1 MAKIHKYIFNRV
13 LAVLA
18 IAFAFGVSLCL
29 AKHDNDYIFLFKDG
43 KCVKYMH
50 AYNVDSITFAPTIFL
65 SNKQIYISED
75 CEYASLLFHT
85 TPGRELSQS
94 DVNWTSSDKSVA
106 TVKEGR
112 VYPKGVGQ
120 CVITCS
126 YGKQS
131 ATCTVDVIPSE
142 EHEYVDLG
150 LPSGTLWATS
160 NLTTYSKY
168 KSLLYFK
175 YGELYGKTP
184 GTIYVDSVITDNG
197 FLQSGFDAASVYWG
211 KDWRIPTYK
220 EFEELLMFTKK
231 SKDSII
237 GPNGNFIIL
246 KKPDSF
252 LDKVDYWISDGV
264 FDPTSFYPRGFET
277 DYFNMPWERA
287 INNSFEI
294 RHLLSDES
302 YIRPVRNRKIDKT
315 TVRVAYDEL
324 NLYDTD
330 APVDLH
336 FNSSPFYAIPD
347 SSVVWRSTDEKVA
360 TVKSGVVTPY
370 AEGECEI
377 IGEVDGFSVSTKVS
391 VSSYKPTDSD
401 NGYSYVDLGLPSGN
415 KWATCDLGS
424 TIVEKIGD
432 TYPWGDLEP
441 DSDYED
447 QKRPHKFNDLI
458 ECDQKKNKSGNI
470 TDIRERWKCF
480 IEADVLDSNLVLTPN
495 NDAATVII
503 GSHWKIPTSKDYQEL
518 FDNTTPC
525 ITSLRGV
532 RGVVFKS
539 TSNGNAIF
547 IPGGWHLLSDASIK
561 EKDRVMGTC
570 ICSSGGPGAYMCEP
584 TASLSVTSVCAIRPI
599 YVDNEIER
607 PKVDSV
613 YLKTTVL
620 ELSQTDKPTSLGF
633 SCSNGDDV
641 PASEAIWESSDT
653 TVATVKDGIVYPAQY
668 INPIPVSE
676 CTITC
681 QYKTFTLTAKVTLT
695 RNKIDLSQPVDMG
708 LPSGVMWAPSN
719 IEASSVEDLGTEY
732 VWGDLDFDASSNS
745 KVQWEDKKFDEL
757 YELGVLDSLKNLT
770 PKYDIVVSVLGGN
783 WRMPTIDDALELC
796 NNCIK
801 TKATINGAYG
811 ILYTSKIN
819 NNAIFIPTGGSD
831 YYNSIWTSSFVDS
844 DSYRRNAKTFVNE
857 GPGDCLRMEPY
868 MHVFEPIR
876 PVYVQKK

>member
-1 MAKIHKYIFNRV
+1 MEKIHKYIFNRV
-13 LAVLA
+13 IAVVA
-18 IAFAFGVSLCL
+18 IFFAFGISLSL
-29 AKHDNDYIFLFKDG
+29 AQKDYIFLFKDG
-43 KCVKYMH
+43 KCVKYLDS
-50 AYNVDSITFAPTIFL
+50 YNVDSITFAPTIYL
-65 SNKQIYISED
+65 SNEKVYISED
-75 CEYASLLFHT
+75 CEYASLLFYC
-85 TPGRELSQS
+85 TPSMELSQS
-94 DVNWTSSDKSVA
+94 DVYWSSSDKSVA
-106 TVKEGR
+106 TVRDGH

-120 CVITCS
+120 CVITCN

-131 ATCTVDVIPSE
+131 ASCTVEVLPSE

-150 LPSGTLWATS
+150 LPSGTLWASS
-160 NLTTYSKY
+160 NLKY
-168 KSLLYFK
+168 IFSTLFN

-184 GTIYVDSVITDNG
+184 GKIHVDSVITDKG
-197 FLQSGFDAASVYWG
+197 FLRTGFDAASVYWG
-211 KDWRIPTYK
+211 KDWRTPTYK
-220 EFEELLMFTKK
+220 EFEELLMYTKK
-231 SKDSII
+231 TGDTIR
-237 GPNGNFIIL
+237 GRNGNFIIL
-246 KKPDSF
+246 EKSDAF
-252 LDKVDYWISDGV
+252 LRWFDYWISDGV
-264 FDPTSFYPRGFET
+264 YLQYSGFVPGGFNVGYFSQPLETAIELSFR
-277 DYFNMPWERA
+277 DQQVA
-287 INNSFEI
+287 
-294 RHLLSDES
+294 SDEA
-302 YIRPVRNRKIDKT
+302 YIRPVRNRKVDEIS
-315 TVRVAYDEL
+315 VRVAYDEL
-324 NLYDTD
+324 EMYDTD

-347 SSVVWRSTDEKVA
+347 STVVWRTTDKKVA

-377 IGEVDGFSVSTKVS
+377 IGEVDGFSVSTKVR
-391 VSSYKPTDSD
+391 VSSYKSTGSD

-424 TIVEKIGD
+424 TIVEKNGD
-432 TYPWGDLEP
+432 TYPWGDLVP
-441 DSDYED
+441 DSYLENE
-447 QKRPHKFNDLI
+447 KRPHKFKNLI
-458 ECDQKKNKSGNI
+458 ECDQHKNNSGNI

-480 IEADVLDSNLVLTPN
+480 IEAGVLDSNLALTPN
-495 NDAATVII
+495 NDAATVVM

-518 FDNTTPC
+518 LDNTTPR

-561 EKDRVMGTC
+561 EKDRVMGTG
-570 ICSSGGPGAYMCEP
+570 IRSSGGTGEYMCEP
-584 TASLSVTSVCAIRPI
+584 TASLSATSVCAIRPI

-641 PASEAIWESSDT
+641 PASEAIWKSSDT
-653 TVATVKDGIVYPAQY
+653 MVATVKDGIVYPAQY

-681 QYKTFTLTAKVTLT
+681 QYKTFTLTAKVTLN

-745 KVQWEDKKFDEL
+745 KVQWEGKKFNEL

-796 NNCIK
+796 NNCIR

-831 YYNSIWTSSFVDS
+831 YCNSIWTSSYVDS
-844 DSYRRNAKTFVNE
+844 YSYRNAKTFVNE
-857 GPGDCLRMEPY
+857 EPGDCVRIETY

>member
-1 MAKIHKYIFNRV
+1 MEKIHKYIFNRV
-13 LAVLA
+13 IAVVA
-18 IAFAFGVSLCL
+18 IFFAFGISLSL
-29 AKHDNDYIFLFKDG
+29 AQKDYIFLFKDG
-43 KCVKYMH
+43 KCVKYLDS
-50 AYNVDSITFAPTIFL
+50 YNVDSITFAPTIYL
-65 SNKQIYISED
+65 SNEKVYISED
-75 CEYASLLFHT
+75 CEYASLLFYC
-85 TPGRELSQS
+85 TPSMELSQS
-94 DVNWTSSDKSVA
+94 DVYWSSSDKSVA
-106 TVKEGR
+106 TVRDGH

-120 CVITCS
+120 CVITCN

-131 ATCTVDVIPSE
+131 ASCTVEVLPSE

-150 LPSGTLWATS
+150 LPSGTLWASS
-160 NLTTYSKY
+160 NLKY
-168 KSLLYFK
+168 IFSTLFN

-184 GTIYVDSVITDNG
+184 GKIHVDSVITDKG
-197 FLQSGFDAASVYWG
+197 FLRTGFDAASVYWG
-211 KDWRIPTYK
+211 KDWRTPTYK
-220 EFEELLMFTKK
+220 EFEELLMYTKK
-231 SKDSII
+231 TGDTIR
-237 GPNGNFIIL
+237 GRNGNFIIL
-246 KKPDSF
+246 EKSDAF
-252 LDKVDYWISDGV
+252 LSWFDYWISDGV
-264 FDPTSFYPRGFET
+264 YLQYSGFVPGGFNVGYFSQPLETAIELSFR
-277 DYFNMPWERA
+277 DQQVA
-287 INNSFEI
+287 
-294 RHLLSDES
+294 SDEA
-302 YIRPVRNRKIDKT
+302 YIRPVRNRKVDEIS
-315 TVRVAYDEL
+315 VRVAYDEL
-324 NLYDTD
+324 EMYDTD

-347 SSVVWRSTDEKVA
+347 STVVWRTTDKKVA

-377 IGEVDGFSVSTKVS
+377 IGEVDGFSVSTKVR
-391 VSSYKPTDSD
+391 VSSYKSTGSD

-424 TIVEKIGD
+424 TIVEKNGD
-432 TYPWGDLEP
+432 TYPWGDLVP
-441 DSDYED
+441 DSYLENE
-447 QKRPHKFNDLI
+447 KRPHKFKNLI
-458 ECDQKKNKSGNI
+458 ECDQHKNNSGNI

-480 IEADVLDSNLVLTPN
+480 IEAGVLDSNLALTPN
-495 NDAATVII
+495 NDAATVVM

-518 FDNTTPC
+518 LDNTTPR

-570 ICSSGGPGAYMCEP
+570 IRSSGGTGEYMCEP
-584 TASLSVTSVCAIRPI
+584 TASLSATSVCAIRPI

-641 PASEAIWESSDT
+641 PASEAIWKSSDT
-653 TVATVKDGIVYPAQY
+653 MVATVKDGIVYPAQY

-681 QYKTFTLTAKVTLT
+681 QYKTFTLTAKVTLN

-745 KVQWEDKKFDEL
+745 KVQWEGKKFNEL

-796 NNCIK
+796 NNCIR

-831 YYNSIWTSSFVDS
+831 YCNSIWTSSYVDS
-844 DSYRRNAKTFVNE
+844 YSYRNAKTFVNE
-857 GPGDCLRMEPY
+857 EPGDCVRIETY

-876 PVYVQKK
+876 PVYVHKK

>member
-1 MAKIHKYIFNRV
+1 MEKIHKYIFNRV
-13 LAVLA
+13 IAVVA
-18 IAFAFGVSLCL
+18 IFFAFGISLSL
-29 AKHDNDYIFLFKDG
+29 AQKDYIFLFKDG
-43 KCVKYMH
+43 KCVKYLDS
-50 AYNVDSITFAPTIFL
+50 YNVDSITFAPTIYL
-65 SNKQIYISED
+65 SNEKVYISED
-75 CEYASLLFHT
+75 CEYASLLFYC
-85 TPGRELSQS
+85 TPSMELSQS
-94 DVNWTSSDKSVA
+94 DVYWSSSDKSVA
-106 TVKEGR
+106 TVRDGH

-120 CVITCS
+120 CVITCN

-131 ATCTVDVIPSE
+131 ASCTVEVLPSE

-150 LPSGTLWATS
+150 LPSGTLWASS
-160 NLTTYSKY
+160 NLKY
-168 KSLLYFK
+168 IFSTLFN

-184 GTIYVDSVITDNG
+184 GKIHVDSVITDKG
-197 FLQSGFDAASVYWG
+197 FLRTGFDAASVYWG
-211 KDWRIPTYK
+211 KDWRTPTYK
-220 EFEELLMFTKK
+220 EFEELLMYTKK
-231 SKDSII
+231 TGDTIR
-237 GPNGNFIIL
+237 GRNGNFIIL
-246 KKPDSF
+246 EKSDAF
-252 LDKVDYWISDGV
+252 LRWFDYWISDGV
-264 FDPTSFYPRGFET
+264 YLQYSGFVPGGFNVGYFSQPLETAIELSFR
-277 DYFNMPWERA
+277 DQQVA
-287 INNSFEI
+287 
-294 RHLLSDES
+294 SDEA
-302 YIRPVRNRKIDKT
+302 YIRPVRNRKVDEIS
-315 TVRVAYDEL
+315 VRVAYDEL
-324 NLYDTD
+324 EMYDTD

-347 SSVVWRSTDEKVA
+347 STVVWRTTDKKVA

-377 IGEVDGFSVSTKVS
+377 IGEVDGFSVSTKVR
-391 VSSYKPTDSD
+391 VSSYKSTGGD

-424 TIVEKIGD
+424 TIVEKNGD
-432 TYPWGDLEP
+432 TYPWGDLVP
-441 DSDYED
+441 DSYLENE
-447 QKRPHKFNDLI
+447 KRPHKFKDLI
-458 ECDQKKNKSGNI
+458 ECDQNKNNSGNI

-480 IEADVLDSNLVLTPN
+480 IEAGVLDSNLALTPN
-495 NDAATVII
+495 NDAATVVM

-518 FDNTTPC
+518 LDNTTPR

-570 ICSSGGPGAYMCEP
+570 IRSSGGTGEYMCEP
-584 TASLSVTSVCAIRPI
+584 TASLSATSVCAIRPI

-641 PASEAIWESSDT
+641 PASEAIWKSSDT
-653 TVATVKDGIVYPAQY
+653 MVATVKDGIVYPAQY

-745 KVQWEDKKFDEL
+745 KVQWEGKKFNEL

-831 YYNSIWTSSFVDS
+831 YCNSIWTSSYVDS
-844 DSYRRNAKTFVNE
+844 YSYHNAKTFVNE
-857 GPGDCLRMEPY
+857 GPGDCVRIETY

-876 PVYVQKK
+876 PVYVHKK

>member
-1 MAKIHKYIFNRV
+1 MEKIHKYIFNRV
-13 LAVLA
+13 IAVVA
-18 IAFAFGVSLCL
+18 IFFAFGISLSL
-29 AKHDNDYIFLFKDG
+29 AQKDYIFLFKDG
-43 KCVKYMH
+43 KCVKYLDS
-50 AYNVDSITFAPTIFL
+50 YNVDSITFAPTIYL
-65 SNKQIYISED
+65 SNEKVYISED
-75 CEYASLLFHT
+75 CEYASLLFYC
-85 TPGRELSQS
+85 TPSMELSQS
-94 DVNWTSSDKSVA
+94 DVYWSSSDKSVA
-106 TVKEGR
+106 TVRDGH

-120 CVITCS
+120 CVITCN

-131 ATCTVDVIPSE
+131 ASCTVEVLPSE

-150 LPSGTLWATS
+150 LPSGTLWASS
-160 NLTTYSKY
+160 NLKY
-168 KSLLYFK
+168 IFSTLFN

-184 GTIYVDSVITDNG
+184 GKIHVDSVITDKG
-197 FLQSGFDAASVYWG
+197 FLRTGFDAASVYWG
-211 KDWRIPTYK
+211 KDWRTPTYK
-220 EFEELLMFTKK
+220 EFEELLMYTKK
-231 SKDSII
+231 TGDTIR
-237 GPNGNFIIL
+237 GRNGNFIIL
-246 KKPDSF
+246 EKSDAF
-252 LDKVDYWISDGV
+252 LSWFDYWISDGV
-264 FDPTSFYPRGFET
+264 YLQYSGFVPGGFNVGYFSQPLETAIELSFR
-277 DYFNMPWERA
+277 DQQVA
-287 INNSFEI
+287 
-294 RHLLSDES
+294 SDEA
-302 YIRPVRNRKIDKT
+302 YIRPVRNRKVDEIS
-315 TVRVAYDEL
+315 VRVAYDEL
-324 NLYDTD
+324 EMYDTD

-347 SSVVWRSTDEKVA
+347 STVVWRTTDKKVA

-377 IGEVDGFSVSTKVS
+377 IGEVDGFSVSTKVR
-391 VSSYKPTDSD
+391 VSSYKSTGSD

-424 TIVEKIGD
+424 TIVEKNGD
-432 TYPWGDLEP
+432 TYPWGDLVP
-441 DSDYED
+441 DSYLENE
-447 QKRPHKFNDLI
+447 KRPHKFKNLI
-458 ECDQKKNKSGNI
+458 ECDQHKNNSGNI

-480 IEADVLDSNLVLTPN
+480 IEAGVLDSNLALTPN
-495 NDAATVII
+495 NDAATVVM

-518 FDNTTPC
+518 LDNTTPR

-561 EKDRVMGTC
+561 EKDRVMGTG
-570 ICSSGGPGAYMCEP
+570 IRSSGGTGEYMCEP
-584 TASLSVTSVCAIRPI
+584 TASLSATSVCAIRPI

-641 PASEAIWESSDT
+641 PASEAIWKSSDT
-653 TVATVKDGIVYPAQY
+653 MVATVKDGIVYPAQY

-681 QYKTFTLTAKVTLT
+681 QYKTFTLTAKVTLN

-745 KVQWEDKKFDEL
+745 KVQWEGKKFNEL

-796 NNCIK
+796 NNCIR

-831 YYNSIWTSSFVDS
+831 YCNSIWTSSYVDS
-844 DSYRRNAKTFVNE
+844 YSYRNAKTFVNE
-857 GPGDCLRMEPY
+857 EPGDCVRIETY

>member
-1 MAKIHKYIFNRV
+1 MEKIHKYIFNRV
-13 LAVLA
+13 IAVVA
-18 IAFAFGVSLCL
+18 IFFAFGISLSL
-29 AKHDNDYIFLFKDG
+29 AQKDYIFLFKDG
-43 KCVKYMH
+43 KCVKYLDS
-50 AYNVDSITFAPTIFL
+50 YNVDSITFAPTIYL
-65 SNKQIYISED
+65 SNEKVYISED
-75 CEYASLLFHT
+75 CEYASLLFYC
-85 TPGRELSQS
+85 TPSMELSQS
-94 DVNWTSSDKSVA
+94 DVYWSSSDKSVA
-106 TVKEGR
+106 TVRDGH

-120 CVITCS
+120 CVITCN

-131 ATCTVDVIPSE
+131 ASCTVEVLPSE

-150 LPSGTLWATS
+150 LPSGTLWASS
-160 NLTTYSKY
+160 NLKY
-168 KSLLYFK
+168 IFSTLFN

-184 GTIYVDSVITDNG
+184 GKIHVDSVITDKG
-197 FLQSGFDAASVYWG
+197 FLRTGFDAASVYWG
-211 KDWRIPTYK
+211 KDWRTPTYK
-220 EFEELLMFTKK
+220 EFEELLMYTKK
-231 SKDSII
+231 TGDTIR
-237 GPNGNFIIL
+237 GRNGNFIIL
-246 KKPDSF
+246 EKSDAF
-252 LDKVDYWISDGV
+252 LSWFDYWISDGV
-264 FDPTSFYPRGFET
+264 YLQYSGFVPGGFNVGYFSQPLETAIELSFR
-277 DYFNMPWERA
+277 DQQVA
-287 INNSFEI
+287 
-294 RHLLSDES
+294 SDEA
-302 YIRPVRNRKIDKT
+302 YIRPVRNRKVDEIS
-315 TVRVAYDEL
+315 VRVAYDEL
-324 NLYDTD
+324 EMYDTD

-347 SSVVWRSTDEKVA
+347 STVVWRTTDKKVA

-377 IGEVDGFSVSTKVS
+377 IGEVDGFSVSTKVR
-391 VSSYKPTDSD
+391 VSSYKSTGSD

-424 TIVEKIGD
+424 TIVEKNGD
-432 TYPWGDLEP
+432 TYPWGDLVP
-441 DSDYED
+441 DSYLENE
-447 QKRPHKFNDLI
+447 KRPHKFKNLI
-458 ECDQKKNKSGNI
+458 ECDQHKNNSGNI

-480 IEADVLDSNLVLTPN
+480 IEAGVLDSNLALTPN
-495 NDAATVII
+495 NDAATVVM

-518 FDNTTPC
+518 LDNTTPR

-561 EKDRVMGTC
+561 EKDRVMGTG
-570 ICSSGGPGAYMCEP
+570 IRSSGGTGEYMCEP
-584 TASLSVTSVCAIRPI
+584 TASLSATSVCAIRPI

-641 PASEAIWESSDT
+641 PASEAIWKSSDT
-653 TVATVKDGIVYPAQY
+653 MVATVKDGIVYPAQY

-681 QYKTFTLTAKVTLT
+681 QYKTFTLTAKVTLN

-745 KVQWEDKKFDEL
+745 KVQWEGKKFNEL

-796 NNCIK
+796 NNCIR

-831 YYNSIWTSSFVDS
+831 YCNSIWTSSYVDS
-844 DSYRRNAKTFVNE
+844 YSYHNAKTFVNE
-857 GPGDCLRMEPY
+857 GPGDCVRIETY

>member
-1 MAKIHKYIFNRV
+1 MEKIHKYIFNRV
-13 LAVLA
+13 IAVVA
-18 IAFAFGVSLCL
+18 IFFAFGISLSL
-29 AKHDNDYIFLFKDG
+29 AQKDYIFLFKDG
-43 KCVKYMH
+43 KCVKYLDS
-50 AYNVDSITFAPTIFL
+50 YNVDSITFAPTIYL
-65 SNKQIYISED
+65 SNEKVYISED
-75 CEYASLLFHT
+75 CEYASLLFYC
-85 TPGRELSQS
+85 TPSMELSQS
-94 DVNWTSSDKSVA
+94 DVYWSSSDKSVA
-106 TVKEGR
+106 TVRDGH

-120 CVITCS
+120 CVITCN

-131 ATCTVDVIPSE
+131 ASCTVEVLPSE

-150 LPSGTLWATS
+150 LPSGTLWASS
-160 NLTTYSKY
+160 NLKY
-168 KSLLYFK
+168 IFSTLFN

-184 GTIYVDSVITDNG
+184 GKIHVDSVITDKG
-197 FLQSGFDAASVYWG
+197 FLRTGFDAASVYWG
-211 KDWRIPTYK
+211 KDWTTPTYK
-220 EFEELLMFTKK
+220 EFEELLMYTKK
-231 SKDSII
+231 TGDTIR
-237 GPNGNFIIL
+237 GRNGNFIIL
-246 KKPDSF
+246 EKSDAF
-252 LDKVDYWISDGV
+252 LSWFDYWISDGV
-264 FDPTSFYPRGFET
+264 YLQYSGFVPGGFNVGYFSQPLETAIELSFR
-277 DYFNMPWERA
+277 DQQVA
-287 INNSFEI
+287 
-294 RHLLSDES
+294 SDEA
-302 YIRPVRNRKIDKT
+302 YIRPVRNRKVDEIS
-315 TVRVAYDEL
+315 VRVAYDEL
-324 NLYDTD
+324 EMYDTD

-347 SSVVWRSTDEKVA
+347 STVVWRTTDKKVA

-377 IGEVDGFSVSTKVS
+377 IGEVDGFSVSTKVR
-391 VSSYKPTDSD
+391 VSSYKSTGSD

-424 TIVEKIGD
+424 TIVEKNGD
-432 TYPWGDLEP
+432 TYPWGDLVP
-441 DSDYED
+441 DSYLENE
-447 QKRPHKFNDLI
+447 KRPHKFKNLI
-458 ECDQKKNKSGNI
+458 ECDQHKNNSGNI

-480 IEADVLDSNLVLTPN
+480 IEAGVLDSNLALTPN
-495 NDAATVII
+495 NDAATVVM

-518 FDNTTPC
+518 LDNTTPR

-561 EKDRVMGTC
+561 EKDRVMGTG
-570 ICSSGGPGAYMCEP
+570 IRSSGGTGEYMCEP
-584 TASLSVTSVCAIRPI
+584 TASLSATSVCAIRPI

-641 PASEAIWESSDT
+641 PASEAIWKSSDT
-653 TVATVKDGIVYPAQY
+653 MVATVKDGIVYPAQY

-681 QYKTFTLTAKVTLT
+681 QYKTFTLTAKVTLN

-745 KVQWEDKKFDEL
+745 KVQWEGKKFNEL

-831 YYNSIWTSSFVDS
+831 YCNSIWTSSYVDS
-844 DSYRRNAKTFVNE
+844 YSYRNAKTFVNE
-857 GPGDCLRMEPY
+857 GPGDCVRIETY

-876 PVYVQKK
+876 PVYVHKK

>member
-1 MAKIHKYIFNRV
+1 MEKIHKYIFNRV
-13 LAVLA
+13 IAVVA
-18 IAFAFGVSLCL
+18 IFFAFGISLSL
-29 AKHDNDYIFLFKDG
+29 AQKDYIFLFKDG
-43 KCVKYMH
+43 KCVKYLDS
-50 AYNVDSITFAPTIFL
+50 YNVDSITFAPTIYL
-65 SNKQIYISED
+65 SNEKVYISED
-75 CEYASLLFHT
+75 CEYASLLFYC
-85 TPGRELSQS
+85 TPSMELSQS
-94 DVNWTSSDKSVA
+94 DVYWSSSDKSVA
-106 TVKEGR
+106 TVRDGH

-120 CVITCS
+120 CVITCN

-131 ATCTVDVIPSE
+131 ASCTVEVLPSE

-150 LPSGTLWATS
+150 LPSGTLWASS
-160 NLTTYSKY
+160 NLKY
-168 KSLLYFK
+168 IFSTLFN

-184 GTIYVDSVITDNG
+184 GKIHVDSVITDKG
-197 FLQSGFDAASVYWG
+197 FLRTGFDAASVYWG
-211 KDWRIPTYK
+211 KDWRTPTYK
-220 EFEELLMFTKK
+220 EFEELLMYTKK
-231 SKDSII
+231 TGDTIR
-237 GPNGNFIIL
+237 GRNGNFIIL
-246 KKPDSF
+246 EKSDAF
-252 LDKVDYWISDGV
+252 LRRFDYWISDGV
-264 FDPTSFYPRGFET
+264 YLQYSGFVPRGFNVGYFSQPLET
-277 DYFNMPWERA
+277 AIER
-287 INNSFEI
+287 SFRDLQVASE
-294 RHLLSDES
+294 EA
-302 YIRPVRNRKIDKT
+302 YIRPVRNRKVDEIS
-315 TVRVAYDEL
+315 VRVAYDEL
-324 NLYDTD
+324 EMYDTD

-347 SSVVWRSTDEKVA
+347 STVVWRTTDKKVA

-377 IGEVDGFSVSTKVS
+377 IGEVDGFSVSTKVR
-391 VSSYKPTDSD
+391 VSSYKSTGSD
-401 NGYSYVDLGLPSGN
+401 KGYNYVDLGLPSGN

-458 ECDQKKNKSGNI
+458 ECDQKKNNSGNI

-570 ICSSGGPGAYMCEP
+570 ICSNGGPGEYMCEP
-584 TASLSVTSVCAIRPI
+584 TASLSATSVCAIRPI

-620 ELSQTDKPTSLGF
+620 KLSQTDKPTSLGF

-653 TVATVKDGIVYPAQY
+653 MVATVKDGIVYPAQY

-681 QYKTFTLTAKVTLT
+681 RYKTFTLTAKVTLT

-745 KVQWEDKKFDEL
+745 KVQWEEKKFDEL

-831 YYNSIWTSSFVDS
+831 YYNSIWTSSYVDS
-844 DSYRRNAKTFVNE
+844 YSYRNAKSFVNE
-857 GPGDCLRMEPY
+857 VSGCSRMEPY
-868 MHVFEPIR
+868 MHTLEPIR
-876 PVYVQKK
+876 PVYVKKK

>member
-1 MAKIHKYIFNRV
+1 MEKIHKYIFNRV
-13 LAVLA
+13 IAVVA
-18 IAFAFGVSLCL
+18 IFFAFGISLSL
-29 AKHDNDYIFLFKDG
+29 AQKDYIFLFKDG
-43 KCVKYMH
+43 KCVKYLDS
-50 AYNVDSITFAPTIFL
+50 YNVDSITFAPTIYL
-65 SNKQIYISED
+65 SNEKVYISED
-75 CEYASLLFHT
+75 CEYASLLFYC
-85 TPGRELSQS
+85 TPSMELSQS
-94 DVNWTSSDKSVA
+94 DVYWSSSDKSVA
-106 TVKEGR
+106 TVRDGH

-120 CVITCS
+120 CVITCN

-131 ATCTVDVIPSE
+131 ASCTVEVLPSE

-150 LPSGTLWATS
+150 LPSGTLWASS
-160 NLTTYSKY
+160 NLKY
-168 KSLLYFK
+168 IFSTLFN

-184 GTIYVDSVITDNG
+184 GKIHVDSVITDKG
-197 FLQSGFDAASVYWG
+197 FLRTGFDAASVYWG
-211 KDWRIPTYK
+211 KDWRTPTYK
-220 EFEELLMFTKK
+220 EFEELLMYTKK
-231 SKDSII
+231 TGDTIR
-237 GPNGNFIIL
+237 GRNGNFIIL
-246 KKPDSF
+246 EKSDAF
-252 LDKVDYWISDGV
+252 LRWFDYWISDGV
-264 FDPTSFYPRGFET
+264 YLQYSGFVPGGFNVGYFSQPLETAIELSFR
-277 DYFNMPWERA
+277 DQQVA
-287 INNSFEI
+287 
-294 RHLLSDES
+294 SDEA
-302 YIRPVRNRKIDKT
+302 YIRPVRNRKVDEIS
-315 TVRVAYDEL
+315 VRVAYDEL
-324 NLYDTD
+324 EMYDTD

-347 SSVVWRSTDEKVA
+347 STVVWRTTDKKVA

-377 IGEVDGFSVSTKVS
+377 IGEVDGFSVSTKVR
-391 VSSYKPTDSD
+391 VSSYKSTGSD

-424 TIVEKIGD
+424 TIVEKNGD
-432 TYPWGDLEP
+432 TYPWGDLVP
-441 DSDYED
+441 DSYLENE
-447 QKRPHKFNDLI
+447 KRPHKFKDLI
-458 ECDQKKNKSGNI
+458 ECDQNKNNSGNI

-480 IEADVLDSNLVLTPN
+480 IEAGVLDSNLALTPN
-495 NDAATVII
+495 NDAATVVM

-518 FDNTTPC
+518 LDNTTPR

-570 ICSSGGPGAYMCEP
+570 ICSSGGPGEYMCEP
-584 TASLSVTSVCAIRPI
+584 TASLSATSVCAIRPI

-641 PASEAIWESSDT
+641 PASEAIWKSSDT
-653 TVATVKDGIVYPAQY
+653 MVATVKDGIVYPAPY

-745 KVQWEDKKFDEL
+745 KVQWEGKKFNEL

-819 NNAIFIPTGGSD
+819 NNAIFIPTGDSD
-831 YYNSIWTSSFVDS
+831 YYNSIWTSSYVDS
-844 DSYRRNAKTFVNE
+844 YSYSNAKTFVNE

>member
-1 MAKIHKYIFNRV
+1 MEKIHKYIFNRV
-13 LAVLA
+13 IAVVA
-18 IAFAFGVSLCL
+18 IFFAFGISLSL
-29 AKHDNDYIFLFKDG
+29 AQKDYIFLFKDG
-43 KCVKYMH
+43 KCVKYLDS
-50 AYNVDSITFAPTIFL
+50 YNVDSITFAPTIYL
-65 SNKQIYISED
+65 SNEKVYISED
-75 CEYASLLFHT
+75 CEYASLLFYC
-85 TPGRELSQS
+85 TPSMELSQS
-94 DVNWTSSDKSVA
+94 DVYWSSSDKSVA
-106 TVKEGR
+106 TVRDGH

-120 CVITCS
+120 CVITCN

-131 ATCTVDVIPSE
+131 ASCTVEVLPSE

-150 LPSGTLWATS
+150 LPSGTLWASS
-160 NLTTYSKY
+160 NLKY
-168 KSLLYFK
+168 IFSTLFN

-184 GTIYVDSVITDNG
+184 GKIHVDSVITDKG
-197 FLQSGFDAASVYWG
+197 FLRTGFDAASVYWG
-211 KDWRIPTYK
+211 KDWRTPTYK
-220 EFEELLMFTKK
+220 EFEELLMYTKK
-231 SKDSII
+231 TGDTIR
-237 GPNGNFIIL
+237 GRNGNFIIL
-246 KKPDSF
+246 EKSDAF
-252 LDKVDYWISDGV
+252 LSWFDYWISDGV
-264 FDPTSFYPRGFET
+264 YLQYSGFVPGGFNVGYFSQPLETAIELSFR
-277 DYFNMPWERA
+277 DQQVA
-287 INNSFEI
+287 
-294 RHLLSDES
+294 SDEA
-302 YIRPVRNRKIDKT
+302 YIRPVRNRKVDEIS
-315 TVRVAYDEL
+315 VRVAYDEL
-324 NLYDTD
+324 EMYDTD

-347 SSVVWRSTDEKVA
+347 STVVWRTTDKKVA

-377 IGEVDGFSVSTKVS
+377 IGEVDGFSVSTKVR
-391 VSSYKPTDSD
+391 VSSYKSTGGD

-424 TIVEKIGD
+424 TIVEKNGD
-432 TYPWGDLEP
+432 TYPWGDLVP
-441 DSDYED
+441 DSYLENE
-447 QKRPHKFNDLI
+447 KRPHKFKDLI
-458 ECDQKKNKSGNI
+458 ECDQHKNNSGNI

-480 IEADVLDSNLVLTPN
+480 IEAGVLDSNLALTPN
-495 NDAATVII
+495 NDAATVVM

-518 FDNTTPC
+518 LDNTTPR

-561 EKDRVMGTC
+561 EKDRVMGTG
-570 ICSSGGPGAYMCEP
+570 ILSSGGTGEYMCEP
-584 TASLSVTSVCAIRPI
+584 TASLSATSVCAIRPI

-641 PASEAIWESSDT
+641 PASEAIWKSSDT
-653 TVATVKDGIVYPAQY
+653 MVATVKDGIVYPAQY

-681 QYKTFTLTAKVTLT
+681 QYKTFTLTAKVTLN

-745 KVQWEDKKFDEL
+745 KVQWEGKKFNEL

-796 NNCIK
+796 NNCIR

-831 YYNSIWTSSFVDS
+831 YCNSIWTSSYVDS
-844 DSYRRNAKTFVNE
+844 YSYRNAKTFVNE
-857 GPGDCLRMEPY
+857 EPGDCVRIETY

-876 PVYVQKK
+876 PVYVHKK

>member
-1 MAKIHKYIFNRV
+1 MEKIHKYIFNRV
-13 LAVLA
+13 IAVVA
-18 IAFAFGVSLCL
+18 IFFAFGISLSL
-29 AKHDNDYIFLFKDG
+29 AQKDYIFLFKDG
-43 KCVKYMH
+43 KCVKYLDS
-50 AYNVDSITFAPTIFL
+50 YNVDSITFAPTIYL
-65 SNKQIYISED
+65 SNEKVYISED
-75 CEYASLLFHT
+75 CEYASLLFYC
-85 TPGRELSQS
+85 TPSMELSQS
-94 DVNWTSSDKSVA
+94 DVYWSSSDKSVA
-106 TVKEGR
+106 TVRDGH

-120 CVITCS
+120 CVITCN

-131 ATCTVDVIPSE
+131 ASCTVEVLPSE

-150 LPSGTLWATS
+150 LPSGTLWASS
-160 NLTTYSKY
+160 NLKY
-168 KSLLYFK
+168 IFSTLFN

-184 GTIYVDSVITDNG
+184 GKIHVDSVITDKG
-197 FLQSGFDAASVYWG
+197 FLRTGFDAASVYWG
-211 KDWRIPTYK
+211 KDWRTPTYK
-220 EFEELLMFTKK
+220 EFEELLMYTKK
-231 SKDSII
+231 TGDTIR
-237 GPNGNFIIL
+237 GRNGNFIIL
-246 KKPDSF
+246 EKSDAF
-252 LDKVDYWISDGV
+252 LSWFDYWISDGV
-264 FDPTSFYPRGFET
+264 YLQYSGFVPGGFNVGYFSQPLETAIELSFR
-277 DYFNMPWERA
+277 DQQVA
-287 INNSFEI
+287 
-294 RHLLSDES
+294 SDEA
-302 YIRPVRNRKIDKT
+302 YIRPVRNRKVDEIS
-315 TVRVAYDEL
+315 VRVAYDEL
-324 NLYDTD
+324 EMYDTD

-347 SSVVWRSTDEKVA
+347 STVVWRTTDKKVA

-377 IGEVDGFSVSTKVS
+377 IGEVDGFSVSTKVR
-391 VSSYKPTDSD
+391 VSSYKSTGSD

-424 TIVEKIGD
+424 TIVEKNGD
-432 TYPWGDLEP
+432 TYPWGDLVP
-441 DSDYED
+441 DSYLENE
-447 QKRPHKFNDLI
+447 KRPHKFKNLI
-458 ECDQKKNKSGNI
+458 ECDQHKNNSGNI

-480 IEADVLDSNLVLTPN
+480 IEAGVLDSNLALTPN
-495 NDAATVII
+495 NDAATVVM

-518 FDNTTPC
+518 LDNTTPR

-561 EKDRVMGTC
+561 EKDRVMGTG
-570 ICSSGGPGAYMCEP
+570 IRSSGGTGEYMCEP
-584 TASLSVTSVCAIRPI
+584 TASLSATSVCAIRPI

-641 PASEAIWESSDT
+641 PASEAIWKSSDT
-653 TVATVKDGIVYPAQY
+653 MVATVKDGIVYPAQY

-681 QYKTFTLTAKVTLT
+681 QYKTFTLTAKVTLN

-745 KVQWEDKKFDEL
+745 KVQWEGKKFNEL

-831 YYNSIWTSSFVDS
+831 YCNSIWTSSYV
-844 DSYRRNAKTFVNE
+844 DSYRYCNAKTFVNE
-857 GPGDCLRMEPY
+857 GPGDCVRIETY

-876 PVYVQKK
+876 PVYVHKK

>member
-1 MAKIHKYIFNRV
+1 MEKIHKYIFNRV
-13 LAVLA
+13 IAVVA
-18 IAFAFGVSLCL
+18 IFFAFGISLSL
-29 AKHDNDYIFLFKDG
+29 AQKDYIFLFKDG
-43 KCVKYMH
+43 KCVKYLDS
-50 AYNVDSITFAPTIFL
+50 YNVDSITFAPTIYL
-65 SNKQIYISED
+65 SNEKVYISED
-75 CEYASLLFHT
+75 CEYASLLFYC
-85 TPGRELSQS
+85 TPSMELSQS
-94 DVNWTSSDKSVA
+94 DVYWSSSDKSVA
-106 TVKEGR
+106 TVRDGH

-120 CVITCS
+120 CVITCN

-131 ATCTVDVIPSE
+131 VSCTVEVLPSE

-150 LPSGTLWATS
+150 LPSGTLWASS
-160 NLTTYSKY
+160 NLKY
-168 KSLLYFK
+168 IFSTLFN

-184 GTIYVDSVITDNG
+184 GKIHVDSVITDKG
-197 FLQSGFDAASVYWG
+197 FLRTGFDAASVYWG
-211 KDWRIPTYK
+211 KDWRTPTYK
-220 EFEELLMFTKK
+220 EFEELLMYTKK
-231 SKDSII
+231 TGDTIR
-237 GPNGNFIIL
+237 GRNGNFIIL
-246 KKPDSF
+246 EKSDAF
-252 LDKVDYWISDGV
+252 LRWFDYWISDGV
-264 FDPTSFYPRGFET
+264 YLQYSGFVPGGFNVGYFSQPLETAIELSFR
-277 DYFNMPWERA
+277 DQQVA
-287 INNSFEI
+287 
-294 RHLLSDES
+294 SDEA
-302 YIRPVRNRKIDKT
+302 YIRPVRNRKVDEIS
-315 TVRVAYDEL
+315 VRVAYDEL
-324 NLYDTD
+324 EMYDTD

-347 SSVVWRSTDEKVA
+347 STVVWRTTDKKVA

-377 IGEVDGFSVSTKVS
+377 IGEVDGFSVSTKVR
-391 VSSYKPTDSD
+391 VSSYKSTGSD

-424 TIVEKIGD
+424 TIVEKNGD
-432 TYPWGDLEP
+432 TYPWGDLVP
-441 DSDYED
+441 DSYLENE
-447 QKRPHKFNDLI
+447 KRPHKFKNLI
-458 ECDQKKNKSGNI
+458 ECDQHKNNSGNI

-480 IEADVLDSNLVLTPN
+480 IEAGVLDSNLALTPN
-495 NDAATVII
+495 NDAATVVM

-518 FDNTTPC
+518 LDNTTPR

-561 EKDRVMGTC
+561 EKDRVMGTG
-570 ICSSGGPGAYMCEP
+570 IRSSGGTGEYMCEP
-584 TASLSVTSVCAIRPI
+584 TASLSATSVCAIRPI

-641 PASEAIWESSDT
+641 PASEAIWKSSDT
-653 TVATVKDGIVYPAQY
+653 MVATVKDGIVYPAQY

-681 QYKTFTLTAKVTLT
+681 QYKTFTLTAKVTLN

-745 KVQWEDKKFDEL
+745 KVQWEGKKFNEL

-796 NNCIK
+796 NNCIR

-831 YYNSIWTSSFVDS
+831 YCNSIWTSSYVDS
-844 DSYRRNAKTFVNE
+844 YSYRNAKTFVNE
-857 GPGDCLRMEPY
+857 EPGDCVRIETY

>member
-1 MAKIHKYIFNRV
+1 MEKIHKYIFNRV
-13 LAVLA
+13 IAVVA
-18 IAFAFGVSLCL
+18 IFFAFGISLSL
-29 AKHDNDYIFLFKDG
+29 AQKDYIFLFKDG
-43 KCVKYMH
+43 KCVKYLDS
-50 AYNVDSITFAPTIFL
+50 YNVDSITFAPTIYL
-65 SNKQIYISED
+65 SNEKVYISED
-75 CEYASLLFHT
+75 CEYASLLFYC
-85 TPGRELSQS
+85 TPSMELSQS
-94 DVNWTSSDKSVA
+94 DVYWSSSDKSVA
-106 TVKEGR
+106 TVRDGH

-120 CVITCS
+120 CVITCN

-131 ATCTVDVIPSE
+131 ASCTVEVLPSE

-150 LPSGTLWATS
+150 LPSGTLWASS
-160 NLTTYSKY
+160 NLKY
-168 KSLLYFK
+168 IFSTLFN

-184 GTIYVDSVITDNG
+184 GKIHVDSVITDKG
-197 FLQSGFDAASVYWG
+197 FLRTGFDAASVYWG
-211 KDWRIPTYK
+211 KDWRTPTYK
-220 EFEELLMFTKK
+220 EFEELLMYTKK
-231 SKDSII
+231 TGDTIR
-237 GPNGNFIIL
+237 GRNGNFIIL
-246 KKPDSF
+246 EKSDAF
-252 LDKVDYWISDGV
+252 LSWFDYWISDGV
-264 FDPTSFYPRGFET
+264 YLQYSGFVPGGFNVGYFSQPLETAIELSFR
-277 DYFNMPWERA
+277 DQQVA
-287 INNSFEI
+287 
-294 RHLLSDES
+294 SDEA
-302 YIRPVRNRKIDKT
+302 YIRPVRNRKVDEIS
-315 TVRVAYDEL
+315 VRVAYDEL
-324 NLYDTD
+324 EMYDTD

-347 SSVVWRSTDEKVA
+347 STVVWRTTDKKVA

-377 IGEVDGFSVSTKVS
+377 IGEVDGFSVSTKVR
-391 VSSYKPTDSD
+391 VSSYKSTGSD

-424 TIVEKIGD
+424 TIVEKNGD
-432 TYPWGDLEP
+432 TYPWGDLVP
-441 DSDYED
+441 DSYLENE
-447 QKRPHKFNDLI
+447 KRPHKFKNLI
-458 ECDQKKNKSGNI
+458 ECDQHKNNSGNI

-480 IEADVLDSNLVLTPN
+480 IEAGVLDSNLALTPN
-495 NDAATVII
+495 NDAATVVM

-518 FDNTTPC
+518 LDNTTPR

-561 EKDRVMGTC
+561 EKDRVMGTG
-570 ICSSGGPGAYMCEP
+570 IRSSGGTGEYMCEP
-584 TASLSVTSVCAIRPI
+584 TASLSATSVCAIRPI

-641 PASEAIWESSDT
+641 PASEAIWKSSDT
-653 TVATVKDGIVYPAQY
+653 MVATVKDGIVYPAQY

-681 QYKTFTLTAKVTLT
+681 QYKTFTLTAKVTLN

-745 KVQWEDKKFDEL
+745 KVQWEGKKFNEL

-796 NNCIK
+796 NNCIR

-831 YYNSIWTSSFVDS
+831 YCNSIWTSSYVDS
-844 DSYRRNAKTFVNE
+844 YSYRNAKTFVNE
-857 GPGDCLRMEPY
+857 EPGDCVRIETY

-876 PVYVQKK
+876 PVYVHKK

>member
-1 MAKIHKYIFNRV
+1 M
-13 LAVLA
+13 
-18 IAFAFGVSLCL
+18 
-29 AKHDNDYIFLFKDG
+29 
-43 KCVKYMH
+43 
-50 AYNVDSITFAPTIFL
+50 
-65 SNKQIYISED
+65 
-75 CEYASLLFHT
+75 
-85 TPGRELSQS
+85 ELSQS
-94 DVNWTSSDKSVA
+94 DVYWSSSDKSVA
-106 TVKEGR
+106 TVRDGH

-120 CVITCS
+120 CVITCN

-131 ATCTVDVIPSE
+131 ASCTVEVLPSE

-150 LPSGTLWATS
+150 LPSGTLWASS
-160 NLTTYSKY
+160 NLKY
-168 KSLLYFK
+168 IFSTLFN

-184 GTIYVDSVITDNG
+184 GKIHVDSVITDKG
-197 FLQSGFDAASVYWG
+197 FLRTGFDAASVYWG
-211 KDWRIPTYK
+211 KDWRTPTYK
-220 EFEELLMFTKK
+220 EFEELLVYTKK
-231 SKDSII
+231 TGDTIR
-237 GPNGNFIIL
+237 GRNGNFIIL
-246 KKPDSF
+246 EKSDAF
-252 LDKVDYWISDGV
+252 LRRFDYWISDGV
-264 FDPTSFYPRGFET
+264 YLQYSGFVPGGFNVGYFSQPLETAIELSFRDQQVASE
-277 DYFNMPWERA
+277 EA
-287 INNSFEI
+287 
-294 RHLLSDES
+294 
-302 YIRPVRNRKIDKT
+302 YIRPVRNRKVDEIS
-315 TVRVAYDEL
+315 VRVAYDEL
-324 NLYDTD
+324 EMYDTD

-347 SSVVWRSTDEKVA
+347 STVVWRTTDKKVA

-377 IGEVDGFSVSTKVS
+377 IGEVDGFSVSTKVR
-391 VSSYKPTDSD
+391 VSSYKSTGSD
-401 NGYSYVDLGLPSGN
+401 KGYSYVDLGLPSGN

-441 DSDYED
+441 DSDYEG

-458 ECDQKKNKSGNI
+458 ECDQKKNNSGNI

-518 FDNTTPC
+518 LDNTTPR

-570 ICSSGGPGAYMCEP
+570 ICSSGGPGEYMCEP
-584 TASLSVTSVCAIRPI
+584 TASLSATSVCAIRPI

-641 PASEAIWESSDT
+641 PASEAIWKSSDT
-653 TVATVKDGIVYPAQY
+653 MVATVKDGIVYPAQY

-745 KVQWEDKKFDEL
+745 KVQWEGKKFNEL

-831 YYNSIWTSSFVDS
+831 YYNSIWTSSYV
-844 DSYRRNAKTFVNE
+844 DSYRYCNAKTFVNE
-857 GPGDCLRMEPY
+857 GPGDCLRIETY

>member
-1 MAKIHKYIFNRV
+1 MEKIHKYIFNRV
-13 LAVLA
+13 IAVVA
-18 IAFAFGVSLCL
+18 IFFAFGFSLSL
-29 AKHDNDYIFLFKDG
+29 AQKDYIFLFKDG
-43 KCVKYMH
+43 KCVKYLDS
-50 AYNVDSITFAPTIFL
+50 YNVDSITFAPTIYL
-65 SNKQIYISED
+65 SNEKVYISED
-75 CEYASLLFHT
+75 CEYASLLFYC
-85 TPGRELSQS
+85 TPSMELSQS
-94 DVNWTSSDKSVA
+94 DVYWSSSDKSVA
-106 TVKEGR
+106 TVRDGH

-120 CVITCS
+120 CVITCN

-131 ATCTVDVIPSE
+131 ASCTVEILPSE

-150 LPSGTLWATS
+150 LPSGTLWASS
-160 NLTTYSKY
+160 NLKY
-168 KSLLYFK
+168 IFSTLFN

-184 GTIYVDSVITDNG
+184 GEIHVDSVITDNG
-197 FLQSGFDAASVYWG
+197 FLRTGFDAASVYWG
-211 KDWRIPTYK
+211 KDWRTPTYK
-220 EFEELLMFTKK
+220 EFEELLMYTKK
-231 SKDSII
+231 TGDTIR
-237 GPNGNFIIL
+237 GRNGNFIIL
-246 KKPDSF
+246 EKSDAF
-252 LDKVDYWISDGV
+252 LRWFDYWISDGV
-264 FDPTSFYPRGFET
+264 YLQYSGFVPGGFNVGYFSQPLETAIELSFRDRQVASE
-277 DYFNMPWERA
+277 EA
-287 INNSFEI
+287 
-294 RHLLSDES
+294 
-302 YIRPVRNRKIDKT
+302 YIRPVRNRKVDEIS
-315 TVRVAYDEL
+315 VRVAYDEL
-324 NLYDTD
+324 EMYDTD

-347 SSVVWRSTDEKVA
+347 STVVWRTTDKKVA

-377 IGEVDGFSVSTKVS
+377 IGEVDGFSVSTKVR
-391 VSSYKPTDSD
+391 VSSYKSTGSD
-401 NGYSYVDLGLPSGN
+401 KGYNYVDLGLPSGN

-441 DSDYED
+441 DSDYEG

-458 ECDQKKNKSGNI
+458 ECDKKKNNSGNI

-570 ICSSGGPGAYMCEP
+570 ICSNGGPGEYMCEP
-584 TASLSVTSVCAIRPI
+584 TASLSATSVCAIRPI

-653 TVATVKDGIVYPAQY
+653 MVATVKDGIVYPAQY

-831 YYNSIWTSSFVDS
+831 YYNSIWTSSYVDS
-844 DSYRRNAKTFVNE
+844 YSYRNAKSFVNE
-857 GPGDCLRMEPY
+857 ASGCSRMEPF
-868 MHVFEPIR
+868 MHTLEPIR
-876 PVYVQKK
+876 PVYVKKK

>member
-1 MAKIHKYIFNRV
+1 MEKIHKYIFNRV
-13 LAVLA
+13 IAVVA
-18 IAFAFGVSLCL
+18 IFFAFGISLSL
-29 AKHDNDYIFLFKDG
+29 AQKDYIFLFKDG
-43 KCVKYMH
+43 KCVKYLDS
-50 AYNVDSITFAPTIFL
+50 YNVDSITFAPTIYL
-65 SNKQIYISED
+65 SNEKVYISED
-75 CEYASLLFHT
+75 CEYASLLFYC
-85 TPGRELSQS
+85 TPSMELSQS
-94 DVNWTSSDKSVA
+94 DVYWSSSDKSVA
-106 TVKEGR
+106 TVRDGH

-120 CVITCS
+120 CVITCN

-131 ATCTVDVIPSE
+131 ASCTVEVLPSE

-150 LPSGTLWATS
+150 LPSGTLWASS
-160 NLTTYSKY
+160 NLKY
-168 KSLLYFK
+168 IFSTLFN

-184 GTIYVDSVITDNG
+184 GKIHVDSVITDKG
-197 FLQSGFDAASVYWG
+197 FLRTGFDAASVYWG
-211 KDWRIPTYK
+211 KDWRTPTYK
-220 EFEELLMFTKK
+220 EFEELLMYTKK
-231 SKDSII
+231 TGDTIR
-237 GPNGNFIIL
+237 GRNGNFIIL
-246 KKPDSF
+246 EKSDAF
-252 LDKVDYWISDGV
+252 LSWFDYWISDGV
-264 FDPTSFYPRGFET
+264 YLQYSGFVPGGFNVGYFSQPLETAIELSFR
-277 DYFNMPWERA
+277 DQQVA
-287 INNSFEI
+287 
-294 RHLLSDES
+294 SDEA
-302 YIRPVRNRKIDKT
+302 YIRPVRNRKVDEIS
-315 TVRVAYDEL
+315 VRVAYDEL
-324 NLYDTD
+324 EMYDTD

-347 SSVVWRSTDEKVA
+347 STVVWRTTDKKVA

-377 IGEVDGFSVSTKVS
+377 IGEVDGFSVSTKVR
-391 VSSYKPTDSD
+391 VSSYKSTGSD

-424 TIVEKIGD
+424 TIVEKNGD
-432 TYPWGDLEP
+432 TYPWGDLVP
-441 DSDYED
+441 DSYLENE
-447 QKRPHKFNDLI
+447 KRPHKFKNLI
-458 ECDQKKNKSGNI
+458 ECDQHKNNSGNI

-480 IEADVLDSNLVLTPN
+480 IEAGVLDSNLALTPN
-495 NDAATVII
+495 NDAATVVM

-518 FDNTTPC
+518 LDNTTPR

-539 TSNGNAIF
+539 SSNGNAIF

-561 EKDRVMGTC
+561 EKDRVMGTG
-570 ICSSGGPGAYMCEP
+570 IRSSGGTGEYMCEP
-584 TASLSVTSVCAIRPI
+584 TASLSATSVCAIRPI

-641 PASEAIWESSDT
+641 PASEAIWKSSDT
-653 TVATVKDGIVYPAQY
+653 MVATVKDGIVYPAQY

-681 QYKTFTLTAKVTLT
+681 QYKTFTLTAKVTLN

-745 KVQWEDKKFDEL
+745 KVQWEGKKFNEL

-796 NNCIK
+796 NNCIR

-831 YYNSIWTSSFVDS
+831 YCNSIWTSSYVDS
-844 DSYRRNAKTFVNE
+844 YSYRNAKTFVNE
-857 GPGDCLRMEPY
+857 EPGDCVRIETY